1 MADDIIVVAGIENRA
16 RVATCLWRCGF
27 PFGRSTC
34 FQGIVQCRERRFTG
48 KIEAGGVFTFRAEQ
62 VGGRGDAVMPCAG
75 NGVGLDHRDRVF
87 QEGIHRYGGIGN
99 AVDEG
104 RVRAV
109 FQQAADEIGQQRLMG
124 ADGGIKTAGPVELLP
139 ADDFAIKRFAHAM
152 QALELV
158 VAEFEVRTGEMVDRR
173 HGLGVMGRK
182 LREHEIARGEQLA
195 GAGDVGD
202 VSVDLAGEDREI
214 FQPFHLRALD
224 FRVPVSAL
232 DEAHHDAASRTAG
245 EINDVIQ
252 NEGAAAAIGLHD
264 ETEAVPAGEVLVER
278 QFLQKI

>member
-48 KIEAGGVFTFRAEQ
+48 EVEAGGIFAFRAEQ
-62 VGGRGDAVMPCAG
+62 AFGGCDAVVACAG

-124 ADGGIKTAGPVELLP
+124 ADGGIKRQGRSSFFLP
-139 ADDFAIKRFAHAM
+139 TTS
-152 QALELV
+152 L
-158 VAEFEVRTGEMVDRR
+158 
-173 HGLGVMGRK
+173 
-182 LREHEIARGEQLA
+182 
-195 GAGDVGD
+195 
-202 VSVDLAGEDREI
+202 
-214 FQPFHLRALD
+214 
-224 FRVPVSAL
+224 
-232 DEAHHDAASRTAG
+232 
-245 EINDVIQ
+245 
-252 NEGAAAAIGLHD
+252 
-264 ETEAVPAGEVLVER
+264 
-278 QFLQKI
+278 